1 MAAIEMMNGGDG
13 IDHDAQYRLRREGFA
28 YVGRLLRHLQRNVP
42 MHEVDKCTRE
52 HVQVALDFLKRVE
65 TNDFLFERDTN
76 YVESFTGDYGDA
88 KN

>member
-1 MAAIEMMNGGDG
+1 
-13 IDHDAQYRLRREGFA
+13 
-28 YVGRLLRHLQRNVP
+28 